1 MIPEEFEKNQ
11 CFCEGIKCSFTQLFG
26 SEQNKEITVVFLN
39 AILQRTGRQAIR
51 EITFA
56 NQEVGGEY
64 QGDKQSRLDILV
76 KTQDDELINVEI
88 QLTNQYDM
96 VKRTLFYWS
105 RIYNL
110 QLEKGIGYNK
120 LLPTIT
126 INICNFDLFNQTDAF
141 HNIFHLYEQE
151 EKFRMDDVLEIHFI
165 EMNKF
170 IKQWYEKKLDPWNDI
185 LARWLLLLGMV
196 DVRKKRVYN
205 EIYQELEE
213 LAMKDEKLQD
223 AFTVWQ
229 ELSRSPEEAFAYE
242 SRLKYILDEEAKLGD
257 ARYLAEKEGR
267 QKGLR
272 EGREEGLEQGRE
284 QGREQGKQLEKEETV
299 KRLFKL
305 SLTIDQIVEA
315 TSLELEVV
323 ERIIKK
329 LSNN

>member
-165 EMNKF
+165 
-170 IKQWYEKKLDPWNDI
+170 KQWYEKKLDPWNDI

-242 SRLKYILDEEAKLGD
+242 SRLKYILDEEAKLDD
-257 ARYLAEKEGR
+257 ARYLAEK
-267 QKGLR
+267 

-284 QGREQGKQLEKEETV
+284 QGKQLKKEETV